1 MERNRVTN
9 EDGKWGMTFDSLVHR
24 ISPTLKR
31 ITKRLNGH
39 FSFFN
44 DEDLYQEALTHL
56 WVDYREGVLGDK
68 TDSYILQGC
77 YFHLRNYL
85 RKVQDNVV
93 VLSFN
98 APVGEDGTRL
108 EDLAAIDDGVRFD
121 HLESRLQMEVAEKR
135 YFTEREKNVL
145 MLFLEGMSMREIGS
159 KLGISHVMVL
169 KIRNRIK
176 DKYVQ
181 FNKETQN

>member
-1 MERNRVTN
+1 
-9 EDGKWGMTFDSLVHR
+9 MTFDNLVHR

-31 ITKRLNGH
+31 ITRRLNGH
-39 FSFFN
+39 YSFFN

-56 WVDYREGVLGDK
+56 WIDYKEGALGDK

-85 RKVQDNVV
+85 RKVQDNVTL
-93 VLSFN
+93 LSFN
-98 APVGEDGTRL
+98 TPIGEDGVRL
-108 EDLAAIDDGVRFD
+108 EDSMAVDDGLTFD
-121 HLESRLQMEVAEKR
+121 QLESRMQMEVAEKM
-135 YFTEREKNVL
+135 YFTEREKTVL
-145 MLFLEGMSMREIGS
+145 MFFLEGMSMREIGT

-176 DKYVQ
+176 DKYTQ
-181 FNKETQN
+181 FNEEMRN